1 MRESTLYARVW
12 ARPLACAA
20 LTGSALRG
28 RSVLVP
34 GYYVKGVLLAD
45 RYLRDNVCVSW
56 PTAPASASK
65 ASGSVVDRELEPR
78 LAYL

>member
-1 MRESTLYARVW
+1 
-12 ARPLACAA
+12 
-20 LTGSALRG
+20 
-28 RSVLVP
+28 VLVP
-34 GYYVKGVLLAD
+34 EYYVKGLLLAD